1 MSNSDLLMIVGAF
14 WIASV
19 LVPKS
24 LPCRTMVLL
33 LLMCDGVVFAVS
45 HGLDRVSS
53 MFNDPNRFWFLS

>member
-14 WIASV
+14 WIASA

-24 LPCRTMVLL
+24 LPYRTMVLL
-33 LLMCDGVVFAVS
+33 LLMCLSVVFGVS